1 MMQVIA
7 VENSLDP
14 DQTRQKV
21 FPLKLKLSRSSG
33 SNDGIN
39 GKVLKYD
46 WHFFMEFS
54 QTLNQVNCLSAQTKM
69 KITKGLLIKI

>member
-7 VENSLDP
+7 VANSLDP

-21 FPLKLKLSRSSG
+21 FRLKLKLPRSSG
-33 SNDGIN
+33 SNDGKN
-39 GKVLKYD
+39 GQVLKYD

-54 QTLNQVNCLSAQTKM
+54 QTL
-69 KITKGLLIKI
+69 IR

>member
-1 MMQVIA
+1 MCLAQGHNVVTQVIA
-7 VENSLDP
+7 VANSLDP

-33 SNDGIN
+33 SNDGKN

-46 WHFFMEFS
+46 WHFFMEFN
-54 QTLNQVNCLSAQTKM
+54 QTL
-69 KITKGLLIKI
+69 IR